1 MERSV
6 TKPTNCFSDFDSSA
20 FLLWVAVRSL
30 NQLTNQGTLI
40 ELTWELK
47 VTWWAYIVRALQLQ
61 SSGWELELSSCHW
74 CWRDWV
80 YLSKWAF
87 VSRWCWP
94 AIGSCNPKCCMPIA
108 WEIFLFREAFLFSW
122 TARVLG
128 QPNMWLRHSLSQGF
142 DFGTHRD
149 ILDTLDRVMR
159 SMTWPT
165 KRQWQRQRQWQWH
178 LENTLKE
185 QS

>member
-6 TKPTNCFSDFDSSA
+6 TNPTNCFSDFSSVDSFA
-20 FLLWVAVRSL
+20 FLFWVAVRSL

-40 ELTWELK
+40 ELTSELK
-47 VTWWAYIVRALQLQ
+47 VTRWAYIVRALQLQ

-80 YLSKWAF
+80 YRSKWAF

-122 TARVLG
+122 TARVWR
-128 QPNMWLRHSLSQGF
+128 QPNTWLRHSLSQGF

-149 ILDTLDRVMR
+149 ILDRVMR

-165 KRQWQRQRQWQWH
+165 KRQWQRQRQWQIH
-178 LENTLKE
+178 LEITFKE
-185 QS
+185 RS